1 MDGWSVLA
9 ELKADPE
16 TAEIPVILVSM
27 LDDLKA
33 GYALGASEFMVKPVD
48 RERLTRKVEH
58 DVARPRRGQAVQR
71 DVLVLGVVERV
82 FELIEPAHR

>member
-33 GYALGASEFMVKPVD
+33 GYALGASEVKPVD

-58 DVARPRRGQAVQR
+58 DVARPRRRQAVQR

-82 FELIEPAHR
+82 FDLIEPAHR

>member
-16 TAEIPVILVSM
+16 TAEIPVILVLM

-33 GYALGASEFMVKPVD
+33 GNALGASEFMVKPVD
-48 RERLTRKVEH
+48 RERLTRKVEPSH
-58 DVARPRRGQAVQR
+58 RGSSSRRSSTRLRRRHLCTFSTPVVASAFTG
-71 DVLVLGVVERV
+71 
-82 FELIEPAHR
+82 